1 MKLLLIASFSLLL
14 FTSSLIAQ
22 ETIDEINWS
31 RFIPN
36 DKVPALSTFSGVLTK
51 NEKRTLALLTSKEK
65 QLLQISPDQLAFA
78 NFAKYNPKNKKNENF
93 VIVFPGITINTA
105 KSIEQI
111 DYVKKFWFDWNSIS
125 RYGFLEDSV
134 LSYIGQAENNLKSVS
149 FVKEHW
155 AQGAR
160 PDTSELEV
168 HALLKFEFYTSG
180 ALAKFAP
187 RLIVNQSKVE
197 SGESIQKSLVP
208 EADQIQNNLIISIEA
223 IRPESDPAAS
233 FMPSSMKMDFGI
245 AHLIYNYE
253 TRQETT
259 RAEGGVYKEIPLKFK
274 EVYENYRYQRV
285 TSSPKMA
292 ILLEGFQR
300 NLVLGRIET
309 YNVFTKNCTN
319 ELFALL
325 DGVLKYKSDYQFL
338 KEDVKNFIKDDVP
351 VLLELLADHPIEDK
365 QLPKEVQNF
374 LKATIGTTV
383 VQQSMLTQYLSSLS
397 AKIEAG
403 SLTDSDI
410 QFLSAWPPFIEGQLK
425 SRKLMYE
432 KN

>member
-1 MKLLLIASFSLLL
+1 
-14 FTSSLIAQ
+14 
-22 ETIDEINWS
+22 
-31 RFIPN
+31 
-36 DKVPALSTFSGVLTK
+36 
-51 NEKRTLALLTSKEK
+51 
-65 QLLQISPDQLAFA
+65 
-78 NFAKYNPKNKKNENF
+78 
-93 VIVFPGITINTA
+93 
-105 KSIEQI
+105 
-111 DYVKKFWFDWNSIS
+111 
-125 RYGFLEDSV
+125 
-134 LSYIGQAENNLKSVS
+134 
-149 FVKEHW
+149 
-155 AQGAR
+155 
-160 PDTSELEV
+160 
-168 HALLKFEFYTSG
+168 
-180 ALAKFAP
+180 
-187 RLIVNQSKVE
+187 
-197 SGESIQKSLVP
+197 
-208 EADQIQNNLIISIEA
+208 
-223 IRPESDPAAS
+223 
-233 FMPSSMKMDFGI
+233 
-245 AHLIYNYE
+245 
-253 TRQETT
+253 
-259 RAEGGVYKEIPLKFK
+259 VYKEIPLKFK